1 VNPSAQYLPPFGEVL
16 IGSDDPQPF
25 DRFSAWNDALELWL
39 ESRCSP
45 NTQRAYAKA
54 WQLFQES
61 AGKHPWLVGKSDVLR
76 WQEQMRQA
84 GLTKETIHLSTP
96 SPAPATPPTAPM
108 AASSPSPI
116 TTRSPAS
123 PARASLLTTNPSI

>member
-1 VNPSAQYLPPFGEVL
+1 VNPSAQNLLPFGNVI

-25 DRFSAWNDALELWL
+25 DQVTAWNDALELWL

-61 AGKHPWLVGKSDVLR
+61 AGKQP
-76 WQEQMRQA
+76 
-84 GLTKETIHLSTP
+84 
-96 SPAPATPPTAPM
+96 
-108 AASSPSPI
+108 
-116 TTRSPAS
+116 
-123 PARASLLTTNPSI
+123 